1 MKLFLLECEMFL
13 LDTLADKGTVN
24 KCYINSGMHKWSSEL
39 NNKGHYCQYFIDQ
52 YCPYWQFLKKT
63 VG

>member
-1 MKLFLLECEMFL
+1 MFL

-39 NNKGHYCQYFIDQ
+39 N
-52 YCPYWQFLKKT
+52 T
-63 VG
+63 VVIKDTIANTLLINIALIGNF

>member
-1 MKLFLLECEMFL
+1 MFL

-39 NNKGHYCQYFIDQ
+39 NNKAFIKDTIANTLLINIALIGN
-52 YCPYWQFLKKT
+52 F
-63 VG
+63 